1 MSTQPVRP
9 RQATLSAWMI
19 MVGSV
24 FVVLSAFERV
34 SGLTSLETRESVEGF
49 LAVPPGDGLGLGTAE
64 VLDALRV
71 LTMTAAA
78 CATAAAVLG
87 YYVLQR
93 SRGAR
98 LALSVLAVP
107 LFLTGMAVGG
117 FVSAVVSAAVVVLW
131 MQPTRAWFDG
141 TEPPARPERAR
152 PDRDRSSDWGS
163 SEASERRVEAPGT
176 ASPPSA
182 EDQPAGGASEPRAW
196 HGFGTPASADRPEG
210 ARHAAQS
217 RSGQSPAAY
226 SSASGGAR
234 PSSLVWACALTW
246 AGTGLAAIGMGMVVL
261 VVLVA
266 PDFVLDQLRR
276 NPQVGD
282 RDLSASTLREAV
294 VAAGVVVVVWSVV
307 AAVVA
312 GFAWRGAGWARLT
325 LVVSASVAAALCL
338 VSVLSGNVIVLV
350 PLGICVA
357 TLVLLAR
364 PDARAFAARR

>member
-34 SGLTSLETRESVEGF
+34 SGLTSLETRESVEDF
-49 LAVPPGDGLGLGTAE
+49 LAAPPGDGLGLGTAE

-98 LALSVLAVP
+98 LVLSVLAVP

-131 MQPTRAWFDG
+131 MQPTRAWFNG

-152 PDRDRSSDWGS
+152 PAGDRPSAWPGSSDS
-163 SEASERRVEAPGT
+163 SERRVESPGPAT
-176 ASPPSA
+176 PP
-182 EDQPAGGASEPRAW
+182 EDQPGGASEPRAW

-217 RSGQSPAAY
+217 GSRPPSPAAY
-226 SSASGGAR
+226 SSAGGSAR

-266 PDFVLDQLRR
+266 PDFVLDQVRR
-276 NPQVGD
+276 NPQLGD

-294 VAAGVVVVVWSVV
+294 VAAGVLVVVWSVV
-307 AAVVA
+307 AAALA
-312 GFAWRGAGWARLT
+312 GLAWRGAGWARLA

-338 VSVLSGNVIVLV
+338 VSVLSGNPVVLV
-350 PLGICVA
+350 PLGLCVA